1 VTVAEQLHYTS
12 AATGLAGRPGFQ
24 FVAASPGATPVMQQA
39 VAPYLTYRPPP
50 SAPSQPTAAQL
61 AAFPV
66 SFSYLPD
73 GEQAILT
80 QCRYLGTDYSGRYG
94 NFLGHAIVADL
105 AELPDQPPIALWRS
119 PVWATEPADSL
130 KSLADH
136 GLRDLVGPPARTQP
150 HSQLGG
156 LLEAV
161 LATLDGRAGQ
171 VFLVADDV
179 ETVVGGI
186 AAVSYALPPAWAR
199 RLSFVTY
206 TGDPDR
212 ARQHLVGTTAD
223 AWRGGAGHGQV
234 FRLDQPA
241 AAGMPAGR
249 YASALAAAWARQD
262 RYEVDALNELVTAVA
277 QDPAERDA
285 AAALA
290 SLCRGEPVG
299 GSDAAR
305 VAALLDRRADR
316 LPGWVWEDLDSRAGE
331 QLGLELA
338 LAVHRAAGRAGHP
351 ALAEQAAAVAVRLA
365 IGAPADRPRLA
376 QVHLSPSTAAGLTGA
391 VDAALRGAADLDDLV
406 AVVREAQ
413 RLGVA
418 VPAGGLHA
426 GTAHAAAA
434 GRGRVEPLLAAAPD
448 RPLRSAVL
456 AGLVDGLAHAP
467 PALLGAVL
475 TDEVCDALGR
485 RDWEPS
491 PRVGAHV
498 LASRGRR
505 FPAERE
511 EVTTV
516 LAGLADR
523 DLLAD
528 PELGRRL
535 REIWDAGASERSS
548 EASDAAGFA
557 AAPSIAIC
565 LRLLDGLDSAER
577 VRRRG
582 VVALARRAF
591 AAGDLTG
598 VEAFGL
604 AERLH
609 HLLGTAD
616 PAVADAGAVRAL
628 QLARAG
634 RPGGYAMLA
643 SVQGLA
649 AREVFRRAVANAIAA
664 FAAAKPQ
671 QQAQALYELP
681 SGGEL
686 RRHLRGVLTNR
697 VAEGARG
704 SALNLAEV
712 AIRLWRAGAPDSRLT
727 TQVAR
732 VASRPPAARTLR
744 DGLRRRDPQLLAD
757 LQQLLDDHYQRS
769 RAGHGPGRGLR
780 RFLGLG

>member
-24 FVAASPGATPVMQQA
+24 FVATSPGATPAMQQA

-50 SAPSQPTAAQL
+50 SAPTQPTPTQL
-61 AAFPV
+61 PTFPV
-66 SFSYLPD
+66 SFSYLPE
-73 GEQAILT
+73 GQQVILT

-94 NFLGHAIVADL
+94 NFLGHAIVA
-105 AELPDQPPIALWRS
+105 APSELPDQPPIALWRS
-119 PVWATEPADSL
+119 RIWATEPASSL
-130 KSLADH
+130 KSLDH
-136 GLRDLVGPPARTQP
+136 ELRNLIGPAPRTEP
-150 HSQLGG
+150 HDRLAEII
-156 LLEAV
+156 EAA

-179 ETVVGGI
+179 EAVVAGI
-186 AAVSYALPPAWAR
+186 AAVSYALPLAWAR

-223 AWRGGAGHGQV
+223 AWRGGGAGHGQV
-234 FRLDQPA
+234 FRLDRPA
-241 AAGMPAGR
+241 VAGNPAGR
-249 YASALAAAWARQD
+249 YASALAAAWVRED

-277 QDPAERDA
+277 EDAAERDA

-290 SLCRGEPVG
+290 GLCRGEPVG
-299 GSDAAR
+299 GSDAPR

-316 LPGWVWEDLDSRAGE
+316 LPGWVWEDLASRTCE

-365 IGAPADRPRLA
+365 IGAPADRPRLR
-376 QVHLSPSTAAGLTGA
+376 QVHVSPGTAAGLTGT
-391 VDAALRGAADLDDLV
+391 VDAALRAASDLDDLV

-426 GTAHAAAA
+426 GTANAAAA
-434 GRGRVEPLLAAAPD
+434 GQGRVGPLLAAVPD
-448 RPLRSAVL
+448 RPLRPAAL

-467 PALLGAVL
+467 PARLGAVL

-511 EVTTV
+511 EVTAV
-516 LAGLADR
+516 LAALADR

-528 PELGRRL
+528 RGLPDDELGRRL
-535 REIWDAGASERSS
+535 REIWDT
-548 EASDAAGFA
+548 D

-565 LRLLDGLDSAER
+565 VRLLDGLDSAER

-591 AAGDLTG
+591 AAGDLTS

-609 HLLGTAD
+609 HLLGTSD

-628 QLARAG
+628 HLARAG
-634 RPGGYAMLA
+634 RPGAYAALA

-649 AREVFRRAVANAIAA
+649 GREVFRRAAANAIAA
-664 FAAAKPQ
+664 FAAAKPER
-671 QQAQALYELP
+671 QAQALYELP

-697 VAEGARG
+697 VAEGTRG

-712 AIRLWRAGAPDSRLT
+712 AIRLWRAGAPDSQLT
-727 TQVAR
+727 TQVAK

-757 LQQLLDDHYQRS
+757 LQKLLDDHYQRA
-769 RAGHGPGRGLR
+769 RARHGPGSLR
-780 RFLGLG
+780 RWLGLD